1 VEVDPSRLAVHGTE
15 GAVAD
20 GADELREWMVRT
32 QIAARGIRD
41 ERVLAAMRAVP
52 RHRFVPSVSLR
63 DAYADRPLSIGSGQT
78 ISQPYMVAWMLAQLE
93 LQPGQRVLE
102 VGTGCGYAAAVLAEL
117 VDQVWTIE
125 RHPELAE
132 RARLLLTELGYD
144 RVEVVVGDGSRGYA
158 PAAPYDAIVVAAAA
172 DEVPD
177 ALVDQ
182 LADGGRLVLPVDGHR
197 GQELVRLR
205 RRRGRHRQEVLGGV
219 RFVPLVRD

>member
-1 VEVDPSRLAVHGTE
+1 
-15 GAVAD
+15 VAD
-20 GADELREWMVRT
+20 GADELRERMVRT

-41 ERVLAAMRAVP
+41 ERVLAAMLAVP
-52 RHRFVPSVSLR
+52 RHRFVPSASLR

-93 LQPGQRVLE
+93 LQPSQRVLE

-117 VDQVWTIE
+117 ADQVWTIE

-132 RARLLLTELGYD
+132 RARRLLTELGHD
-144 RVEVVVGDGSRGYA
+144 HVRVVVGDGSRGYA
-158 PAAPYDAIVVAAAA
+158 PEAPYDAIVVAAAA

-182 LADGGRLVLPVDGHR
+182 LADGGRLVLPVEGRR

-205 RRRGRHRQEVLGGV
+205 RRRDRRRQEVLGGV